1 MPKKMINNPANFI
14 KMDIFEEINAPSQ
27 EAVAPSRI
35 NTMENPTI
43 KKIELKR
50 IIRFSLLR
58 NGMPTFFSLIS
69 ANETPDIKDIY
80 PGTRGRTQGDKKEIK
95 PAANAI

>member
-1 MPKKMINNPANFI
+1 MITSPANFVKI
-14 KMDIFEEINAPSQ
+14 DIFEEINAPTQ
-27 EAVAPSRI
+27 EAVAPSTI
-35 NTMENPTI
+35 NTMENPMI

-58 NGMPTFFSLIS
+58 NGVLSFFSLIS

-80 PGTRGRTQGDKKEIK
+80 PGTSGRTQGDKKEIK